1 MSKKL
6 VIVLVIFAVIA
17 IAAGGG
23 FIYFIRSKSSDTPK
37 TPSLPALTTREKK
50 VEAPTAD
57 LTYEDQAGFSF
68 KYPKGV
74 SVTDT
79 TPDDDSYYSQV
90 TLTKDGDDM
99 VIKVMDTT
107 AKSLDAWVAASDD
120 IPSTARVTGAVSLA
134 KLSANQ
140 YEDATFI
147 YTIALDKSVVY
158 FIRSLKDTDF
168 WEPTHTIV
176 VESFMFDGQSTPQS
190 AANSTTD
197 VIYEEEVVE

>member
-1 MSKKL
+1 M
-6 VIVLVIFAVIA
+6 
-17 IAAGGG
+17 
-23 FIYFIRSKSSDTPK
+23 
-37 TPSLPALTTREKK
+37 EKK
-50 VEAPTAD
+50 VVAPTAD
-57 LTYEDQAGFSF
+57 LTYEDEAGFSF

-79 TPDDDSYYSQV
+79 TPNDDTYYSQV
-90 TLTKDGDDM
+90 TLTKDGEDM

-107 AKSLDAWVAASDD
+107 AKTLDAWVGASDD
-120 IPSTARVTGAVSLA
+120 IPSSARLTGAVSLA
-134 KLSANQ
+134 KLSASQ

-158 FIRSLKDTDF
+158 FIRSLKGIEF
-168 WEPTHTIV
+168 WEPTHQIV